1 MRTEIL
7 PPSTA
12 APFHDRSALPLD
24 IDAIE
29 RRVETLAR
37 LLDSAVRVPGT
48 GIRFGADSVV
58 GLIPGI
64 GDFVSVG
71 VSTYLLYEA
80 HRLGA
85 PDRIK
90 NRMAANIAVDAVIGS
105 VPLLGDVFDVF
116 FKANMKNLALLRE
129 HIATLRSDRARPVS
143 ARTTEVRR

>member
-1 MRTEIL
+1 MRTQIL
-7 PPSTA
+7 TPRATVGA
-12 APFHDRSALPLD
+12 ASAVLD
-24 IDAIE
+24 VDAIE
-29 RRVETLAR
+29 RRVETVAR

-48 GIRFGADSVV
+48 RIRFGADSVV

-64 GDFVSVG
+64 GDLVSVG

-105 VPLLGDVFDVF
+105 VPLVGDVFDVF
-116 FKANMKNLALLRE
+116 FKANMRNLALLRE
-129 HIATLRSDRARPVS
+129 HIATLRADRARPVT
-143 ARTTEVRR
+143 ARVTEVSR